1 MNSPRSEGGRNGGET
16 ETGYVCVCVCVQGGE
31 RERVRGYRTEVSNY
45 QVQDPFEKR
54 GVRISCAKGILCKFG
69 ERRDCM

>member
-1 MNSPRSEGGRNGGET
+1 MGERQRQ
-16 ETGYVCVCVCVQGGE
+16 GMYVCVCVQGGE